1 MKRISAITAIGA
13 LILLVASPFIAIPR
27 DWKSYIFMA
36 SGLAIIILSIL
47 IRKELHKVLKV
58 IHGDTPEII
67 KDTYVESNPQ

>member
-1 MKRISAITAIGA
+1 MIKITSITAIGILML
-13 LILLVASPFIAIPR
+13 LISSPFIAIPR
-27 DWKSYIFMA
+27 DWKNYVFIA
-36 SGLAIIILSIL
+36 CGVAIIILSVL